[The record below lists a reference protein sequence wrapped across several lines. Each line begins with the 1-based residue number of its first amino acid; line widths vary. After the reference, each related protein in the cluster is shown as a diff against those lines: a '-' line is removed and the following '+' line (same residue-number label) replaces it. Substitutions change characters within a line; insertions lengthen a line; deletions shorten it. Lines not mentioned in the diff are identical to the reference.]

1 MSDMTDR
8 ETAGLDS
15 VPTLIAPEIALAPV
29 VMLRPIRTLTIAR
42 DLAFRQRAMTVL
54 ADLGPAAFA
63 VAALED
69 PDDVVAL
76 IVQQCAD
83 VVILDVTV
91 SGPALARVVVALSE
105 RVPRVGVIVVSDHVE
120 CAGHALPVL
129 AKWGWAADLSRAVQ
143 DAYRHGNPLKETS
156 DARHQQH

>member
-1 MSDMTDR
+1 MTDR
-8 ETAGLDS
+8 EAAGLDPGA
-15 VPTLIAPEIALAPV
+15 VLIAPKIALAPV

-63 VAALED
+63 VAALEE
-69 PDDVVAL
+69 PEDVIAL
-76 IVQQCAD
+76 VVQQRAD

-91 SGPALARVVVALSE
+91 SGPALARVVLALSE
-105 RVPRVGVIVVSDHVE
+105 RVPRVGVIVVSDHDGG
-120 CAGHALPVL
+120 AGHALPVL

-143 DAYRHGNPLKETS
+143 DAYRHGNPLKEVS

>member
-1 MSDMTDR
+1 MSDLTEHD
-8 ETAGLDS
+8 TAALEPGAAL
-15 VPTLIAPEIALAPV
+15 TAPEPACAPV
-29 VMLRPIRTLTIAR
+29 IMLRPIRTMTIAR

-63 VAALED
+63 VAALEE

-76 IVQQCAD
+76 VVQQRAD

-91 SGPALARVVVALSE
+91 SAPALAHVVLALSE

-143 DAYRHGNPLKETS
+143 DAYRHGNPLKEAS